1 MKLNKKYILP
11 RRRRPEIFEIEK
23 RLRVRRF
30 VRFMRRYTDMPVG
43 LAVRV
48 DAQLMADVMLV
59 TELYD
64 LEPCGREWC
73 IAAEREQICSIV
85 SEFDL
90 SPDLYEDLAIRVAA
104 GGAVQLLSD
113 DLVAT
118 ILNTS
123 TDQTFAEEMAT
134 LGDIENPHSANEYH
148 IRGHALRDQGE
159 KEAALAAYDRA
170 VEESPD
176 SIAYRRSR
184 ALMLEGLGRW
194 AEAAGDWRASCQSA
208 AESNDLVGY
217 LEALHGLCFN
227 SYKLQSV
234 SELVLALEKLVKI
247 AGRIT
252 FEAEWNHDGEGSLD
266 DTCHISGLMVVE
278 TLSHVLTFSAP
289 EELPVPDRMLMQRL
303 ETARNKLLIMRRVYC
318 P

>member
-1 MKLNKKYILP
+1 MKLKRKYILP

-23 RLRVRRF
+23 RLRVRRL

-48 DAQLMADVMLV
+48 DAQLVADVMLV

-64 LEPCGREWC
+64 LEPRGREWC

-85 SEFDL
+85 SEFDF

-104 GGAVQLLSD
+104 GGAAQLLSD

-123 TDQTFAEEMAT
+123 ADQTFAEEMAT
-134 LGDIENPHSANEYH
+134 LGGIENPHSANEYH
-148 IRGHALRDQGE
+148 SRTHALRDQGE

-170 VEESPD
+170 VEESPN
-176 SIAYRRSR
+176 SITYRRSR
-184 ALMLEGLGRW
+184 ALMLESLGRW
-194 AEAAGDWRASCQSA
+194 VEAAADWRAACRA
-208 AESNDLVGY
+208 AVEANDLVGH
-217 LEALHGLCFN
+217 LEALQGLCFN
-227 SYKLQSV
+227 SYKLQSLPEFV
-234 SELVLALEKLVKI
+234 TALEELVQI

-252 FEAEWNHDGEGSLD
+252 FETEWNHDGEGSLD
-266 DTCHISGLMVVE
+266 DTCHISGLMIVE
-278 TLSHVLTFSAP
+278 ILLHVLTFSAP
-289 EELPVPDRMLMQRL
+289 ENLLKPDRLLLQRL
-303 ETARNKLLIMRRVYC
+303 EAARNKLLIMRRVYC